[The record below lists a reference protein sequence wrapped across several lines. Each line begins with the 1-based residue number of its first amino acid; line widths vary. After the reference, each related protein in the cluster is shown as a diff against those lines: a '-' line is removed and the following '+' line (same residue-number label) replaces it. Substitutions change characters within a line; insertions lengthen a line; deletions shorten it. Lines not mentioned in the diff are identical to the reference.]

1 MLGTDPIYTTSTK
14 TPSVKLEIQTEPTG
28 PGNIISNIPNTLF
41 IDNSTSSLLTNNGT
55 LTFKPK
61 QNMEKQIKVAV
72 FLTEV
77 ENNEIISSTFLKE
90 GWIRRSYKNANLNLL
105 AVKEFNLS
113 LEDLDK
119 IVVKEIV
126 SITF

>member
-1 MLGTDPIYTTSTK
+1 MIDTNTTSINLTN
-14 TPSVKLEIQTEPTG
+14 TQSGTFQIQTDTTG
-28 PGNIISNIPNTLF
+28 PGNIELLKTNQYITPNY
-41 IDNSTSSLLTNNGT
+41 
-55 LTFKPK
+55 P
-61 QNMEKQIKVAV
+61 NMEKQIKVAV

-90 GWIRRSYKNANLNLL
+90 GWIRRSHKNANLNLL
-105 AVKEFNLS
+105 AVKEFDIS

>member
-1 MLGTDPIYTTSTK
+1 MLGT
-14 TPSVKLEIQTEPTG
+14 
-28 PGNIISNIPNTLF
+28 NTL
-41 IDNSTSSLLTNNGT
+41 IDNNTSSLLTNSIE

-77 ENNEIISSTFLKE
+77 ENNKIISSKFLKE
-90 GWIRRSYKNANLNLL
+90 GWIRKTHANANLNLL

>member
-1 MLGTDPIYTTSTK
+1 MLGTN
-14 TPSVKLEIQTEPTG
+14 TPNAKLEIQTKSSG
-28 PGNIISNIPNTLF
+28 LGDIISNIPTNSGELTLK
-41 IDNSTSSLLTNNGT
+41 SE
-55 LTFKPK
+55 

-90 GWIRRSYKNANLNLL
+90 GWIRRSHKNANLNLL
-105 AVKEFNLS
+105 AAKEFNLS

-119 IVVKEIV
+119 IVVKEII